1 MDKRDLY
8 TLLCTFCTCYFFCL
22 SSQILSGMTEL
33 LSSSSNYSTY
43 RRVYNECGGFKI
55 PILGVHL
62 KDLVSLNE
70 ALPDYLDN
78 GKINVS
84 KLQSLYQHILELTQ
98 LQKASP
104 PFKANKDVILLLTV
118 STSQVLCR

>member
-1 MDKRDLY
+1 MHVQY
-8 TLLCTFCTCYFFCL
+8 CYIFYLCFFCL
-22 SSQILSGMTEL
+22 SSQTLSGMTEL

-70 ALPDYLDN
+70 ALPDFLDN

-118 STSQVLCR
+118 STCQV